1 MKVVCQQGIDN
12 SHLVESKN
20 LCKLQYVIY
29 ALTLQYVIYALKL
42 QYVIYA
48 LTLQY
53 VIYALT
59 LQYVIYA
66 LTLQYVIYALTLQYV
81 IYALTVV
88 FLKIH
93 PCKISKHDY
102 YKISVLECLLQQYCM
117 L

>member
-20 LCKLQYVIY
+20 LC
-29 ALTLQYVIYALKL
+29 KL

>member
-29 ALTLQYVIYALKL
+29 ALK
-42 QYVIYA
+42 
-48 LTLQY
+48 LQY

>member
-29 ALTLQYVIYALKL
+29 ALTL